1 MIQKKAFD
9 DSGDRI
15 YAEYDVI
22 NIGKKGV
29 TKVVGSFFFDT
40 VSFLSFSS
48 KAGYFGYLKHFE
60 NFMLSAFDISASLT
74 L

>member
-1 MIQKKAFD
+1 MLMTTHDTKKAFD

-15 YAEYDVI
+15 YAEYDVM

-40 VSFLSFSS
+40 VSFFSFASITG
-48 KAGYFGYLKHFE
+48 A
-60 NFMLSAFDISASLT
+60 NFKLAALDIFASLT
-74 L
+74 S

>member
-15 YAEYDVI
+15 YAEYDVM

-40 VSFLSFSS
+40 VSFLSFAQ
-48 KAGYFGYLKHFE
+48 AGYFGYLKHFE
-60 NFMLSAFDISASLT
+60 NLMLSAFDISASLT
-74 L
+74 S